1 MCDEEEFVPLHIFL
15 DEGQGNYK
23 RGDPT
28 RRYLFSTKNDD
39 KRLFGYLTS
48 PSQIGTGIHP

>member
-48 PSQIGTGIHP
+48 ASQIGTGIHP